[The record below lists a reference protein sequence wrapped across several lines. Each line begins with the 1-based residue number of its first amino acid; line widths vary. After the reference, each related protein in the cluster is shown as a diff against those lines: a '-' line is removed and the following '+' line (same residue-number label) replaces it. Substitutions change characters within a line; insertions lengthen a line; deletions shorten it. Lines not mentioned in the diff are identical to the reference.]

1 MSKKK
6 GVGPVKEEVEDEE
19 VVKVEKDDASEVS
32 VSEDEVMQTADEDAE
47 VKMEVK
53 EEEES
58 EGEDEGDEE
67 SGGWKEESLVKDEE
81 SEETGGEDDAVT
93 AAGKGKRKGEPIE
106 SPNKKQR
113 KASTASR
120 GTKASPTKRKRKD
133 EDDEEVAEKKATSPK
148 KKAKKKTKKD
158 KKKPAP
164 EKKAKKKTGRQ
175 KKRKAP
181 AKRRK
186 KPDGKKGSPSDD
198 SSSSSSSSDSEAD
211 AAAGIQESSNQVIFP
226 LKRIT
231 VGSWVRVEGA
241 KDALSLKWRLRNEGT
256 KNSEISIEMKSRSK
270 WEAGKRMIFRRL
282 EIERIQKGR
291 RREGNLVL
299 LTLELTCPPIFE
311 RFMPLPGTRGNK
323 WVRTSDFTKG
333 DAQANKR
340 VQLLTTGEA
349 CKKFLKLTKRWTK
362 PILVRSLR
370 DRPQLYWHAML
381 NNKMAPATTPTK
393 LESPDAEPAVDDKAI
408 CVPVKPEAAG
418 DDELSIQSLPQE
430 VLMQIVG
437 FMDAK
442 HVLQSVSLVNHT
454 FHSLSNDELLWK
466 TYFRRFCGSLVYS
479 VEEAAW
485 DALPSRFA
493 SWKEALAT
501 TNAMCFFRCTY
512 CGKRQT
518 NGTAGRLLGCIVC
531 DECENSPYCPS
542 LISRTRA
549 SKRFGLKDEEL
560 VASPL
565 RRLTKYNMHAQVVR
579 WFILDEVASYA
590 KSLQRERAAP
600 MVASQRVILLDDDDV
615 DIDEEEEEEEA
626 QEDLWH
632 DVEEDNDFQVVAN
645 NKKRA
650 REMEEE

>member
-1 MSKKK
+1 M
-6 GVGPVKEEVEDEE
+6 
-19 VVKVEKDDASEVS
+19 
-32 VSEDEVMQTADEDAE
+32 VMQTADEDAE

-256 KNSEISIEMKSRSK
+256 KNSEISIEMKSRFVTEQVGSRK
-270 WEAGKRMIFRRL
+270 ANDLQTVGDRTH
-282 EIERIQKGR
+282 QKGR

-437 FMDAK
+437 YMDAK

-501 TNAMCFFRCTY
+501 TNAMCFF
-512 CGKRQT
+512 
-518 NGTAGRLLGCIVC
+518 
-531 DECENSPYCPS
+531 
-542 LISRTRA
+542 RTRA

-615 DIDEEEEEEEA
+615 DIDEEEEEEEEEEA